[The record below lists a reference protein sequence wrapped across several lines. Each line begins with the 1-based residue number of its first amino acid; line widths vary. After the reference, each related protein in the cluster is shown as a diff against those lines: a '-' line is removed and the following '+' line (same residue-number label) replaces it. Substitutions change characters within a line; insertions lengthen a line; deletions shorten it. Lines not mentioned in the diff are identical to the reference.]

1 MVKYAKMETLIDF
14 VAKKSEKASF
24 YRYDCILKKI
34 EKSMN
39 QFNVFIPLSDHW
51 LLAAEPVIL
60 FNYATFAFDDETNS
74 SAHKV
79 IRQK

>member
-1 MVKYAKMETLIDF
+1 MVKYAKMENLIDF

-39 QFNVFIPLSDHW
+39 QFNIFILLSDNW
-51 LLAAEPVIL
+51 LSAAESVIL
-60 FNYATFAFDDETNS
+60 FINATFAFDDETNS

-79 IRQK
+79 MRQK